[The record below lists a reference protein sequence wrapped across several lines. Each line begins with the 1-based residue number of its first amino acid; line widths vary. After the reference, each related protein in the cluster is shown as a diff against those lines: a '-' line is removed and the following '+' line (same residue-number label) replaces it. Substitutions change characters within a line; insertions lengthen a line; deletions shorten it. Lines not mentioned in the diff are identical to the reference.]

1 MGDGPVD
8 IKLEE
13 TGELGTTLVGEKSL
27 KDSAAV
33 YLNMCVWGETDGAE
47 MYLTRA
53 QVEQF
58 RDWLT
63 LMLAG

>member
-13 TGELGTTLVGEKSL
+13 TGPMGSVLIGEKSL
-27 KDSAAV
+27 NDSAAV
-33 YLNMCVWGETDGAE
+33 YLNLRAWDETDGRE

-53 QVEQF
+53 QIEEF

>member
-13 TGELGTTLVGEKSL
+13 PGPMGSVLLGEKSL

-33 YLNMCVWGETDGAE
+33 YLNMREWDETDGCQ

-53 QVEQF
+53 QAESL

-63 LMLAG
+63 SMVT

>member
-13 TGELGTTLVGEKSL
+13 TGHGTILIGEKSA
-27 KDSAAV
+27 KASAAV
-33 YLNMCVWGETDGAE
+33 YLNMRANEESVDDGHE

-53 QVEQF
+53 QAEQL

-63 LMLAG
+63 SMLT